1 MQCLNTTPSLF
12 NSPIFWVLSWIE
24 PYFLKRLAR
33 AFCWAQLFLK
43 SEVPI
48 VVYSKSSTISNLF
61 YVFQDVDAMKTDQ
74 WEQKFS
80 LEMKTRLFTDV
91 AQLENASVSII
102 TLLVKHVIPVNQVL
116 NHFQNA
122 MNVLLKENGVL
133 IVLKVSH

>member
-1 MQCLNTTPSLF
+1 MF
-12 NSPIFWVLSWIE
+12 
-24 PYFLKRLAR
+24 
-33 AFCWAQLFLK
+33 
-43 SEVPI
+43 
-48 VVYSKSSTISNLF
+48 STHL
-61 YVFQDVDAMKTDQ
+61 QDVDVMKTDQ
-74 WEQKFS
+74 WEQKFL

-133 IVLKVSH
+133 IVLKVSDQKNTITLIMKIFI